1 MSTERV
7 IFVEKERVLRRSSWV
22 PEALNTLILVL
33 LALVVILPL
42 IIPFFF
48 VFKTRLEF
56 NYNPWALPKAI
67 RWDNFTLAWKGI
79 RLDLG
84 MFNTLEVCAGAIA
97 LTVPI
102 SAMAGY
108 ICARYRSRVTEVVFY
123 IILGG
128 FFIPIQMVL
137 IPLVRM
143 SSTLHIANTLP
154 GVFLPMAAFGV
165 SFWTMIYRSFFK
177 DLPGELADAA
187 RIDGAGHTGTFFRIM
202 APLASPATVLA
213 VILVFIGAWSDYLL
227 SLVMLNSPSLF
238 TMQLRTWQFTGQYG
252 VDHMP
257 RYSAAAII
265 AAAPTVILYIIGH
278 RWVLKGTLAGALKG

>member
-1 MSTERV
+1 MSSQNPAMFTPE
-7 IFVEKERVLRRSSWV
+7 SSAGRTSKV
-22 PEALNTLILVL
+22 PEIGVTVVLVL
-33 LALVVILPL
+33 LAALVILPL

-67 RWDNFTLAWKGI
+67 RWDNFVLAWQGI
-79 RLDLG
+79 RLDKG
-84 MFNTLEVCAGAIA
+84 MLNTFQVCLGAIV

-108 ICARYRSRVTEVVFY
+108 VFARYRSKVTEIAFY
-123 IILGG
+123 FILGG
-128 FFIPIQMVL
+128 FFVPIQMVL
-137 IPLVRM
+137 IPLVKM
-143 SSTLHIANTLP
+143 TAAIGIANTLP

-165 SFWTMIYRSFFK
+165 SFWTMIYRSFFR

-187 RIDGAGHTGTFFRIM
+187 RIDGSGHTGTFFRIM
-202 APLASPATVLA
+202 LPLAQPATVLA

-227 SLVMLNSPSLF
+227 SLVMLNNPDLF

-257 RYSAAAII
+257 RYAAAAIMS
-265 AAAPTVILYIIGH
+265 AAPTVILYIIGH
-278 RWVLKGTLAGALKG
+278 RWVLRGTLAGALKG